1 MEVHIMFGLTPYDKW
16 QNNIQKR
23 SDAWDIDRMFD
34 SMFEEFYNRA
44 KLPSFLSM
52 NSGDMKVDIKENEK
66 EFILEAELPG
76 VDKNNINLELK
87 DDVLTIS
94 VERNEEVNEEKEN
107 YIRKERRYGSMSRSF
122 YVDDIN
128 EDEIKAKFENGIL
141 YVTLPKLESKGP
153 KNNKIQIE

>member
-1 MEVHIMFGLTPYDKW
+1 MFGLTPYDKW
-16 QNNIQKR
+16 QNSIQKR
-23 SDAWDIDRMFD
+23 SDAWDVDKMFD
-34 SMFEEFYNRA
+34 SMLEEFYNHT

-52 NSGDMKVDIKENEK
+52 NNGDMKVDIKEGEK

-87 DDVLTIS
+87 DDVLTVS

-128 EDEIKAKFENGIL
+128 ADEIKAKFENGIL
-141 YVTLPKLESKGP
+141 YVTLPKLESKVS

>member
-1 MEVHIMFGLTPYDKW
+1 MFGLTPYDKW

>member
-1 MEVHIMFGLTPYDKW
+1 MFGLTPYERW
-16 QNNIQKR
+16 QNSIQKKG
-23 SDAWDIDRMFD
+23 DTWDVDKMFD
-34 SMFEEFYNRA
+34 SMFEEFCNRS
-44 KLPSFLSM
+44 KFPSFLSM
-52 NSGDMKVDIKENEK
+52 NSGDMKVDIKEGEK

-87 DDVLTIS
+87 DDVLTVS
-94 VERNEEVNEEKEN
+94 VERNEEVNEDKEN

-128 EDEIKAKFENGIL
+128 TDEIKAKFENGIL
-141 YVTLPKLESKGP
+141 YVTLPKLESKVS